1 MLLAKHL
8 ELHLELNAHSA
19 HDSFSFAV
27 IGVVIKIAI
36 MFHMLPLF

>member
-8 ELHLELNAHSA
+8 ELHLELNTHSV

-27 IGVVIKIAI
+27 IGVVIKITI
-36 MFHMLPLF
+36 MFHTLYLF